1 MTQERTCVR
10 WSAAEDADL
19 LRLRDVER
27 LDWPAIA
34 AALPGRSGPAC
45 EQRYYGKLKG
55 ARDRSR
61 RPRGPKPSVPA
72 VSWRKRG
79 VAAAGVAAAG
89 VAAAGIVPEVAAN
102 ISPAAPVLPLPVVER
117 KRMPLLDHLRER
129 AELQLRIDRQGLTA
143 AWFGE
148 PAAWSVGTRQARQ
161 RLCRASSAII
171 GGRRV

>member
-1 MTQERTCVR
+1 MNPDRTCVR
-10 WSAAEDADL
+10 WSAGEDADL

-79 VAAAGVAAAG
+79 VAAAG
-89 VAAAGIVPEVAAN
+89 IVPEVAA
-102 ISPAAPVLPLPVVER
+102 IVAPAAPVLPMPVVER

-143 AWFGE
+143 AWFGD
-148 PAAWSVGTRQARQ
+148 PPPGRSA
-161 RLCRASSAII
+161 LDKRASGSAGHPQPSLA
-171 GGRRV
+171 GGGSDG